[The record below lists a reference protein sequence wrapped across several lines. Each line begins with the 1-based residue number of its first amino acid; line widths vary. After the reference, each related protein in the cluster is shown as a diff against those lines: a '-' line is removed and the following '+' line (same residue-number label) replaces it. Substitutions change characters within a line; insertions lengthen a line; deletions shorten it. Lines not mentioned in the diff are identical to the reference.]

1 MSSPPSL
8 DGLKISDPNSTSNTK
23 SPVIARD
30 FSPRPPTPGS
40 DSESPAPVQTTVL
53 NGDSP
58 QPTQNGTTS
67 NNTGSPAA
75 SPTAPTT
82 AHPPPAEG
90 QPDGQASATKSPSA
104 LPRPAPPMSFT
115 SAPAVPGSSTA
126 GATRPAVARPGVGR
140 GAMPAPMGMRA
151 AAGRGGG
158 QMQTKMLPSLQA
170 KMDKIAASRQGP
182 PGASTPGGIGPDPN
196 ATSMGALLRSQAL
209 RAPGAAGPGGGGGG
223 PPAAGPASGPL
234 GLAARR
240 AAGGSAGPPR
250 PNLGMMGMGASS
262 PAGIGRG
269 AGVAGRRMGPPGG
282 LTLSGMKGA
291 PKEDGNKFQDF
302 KTIMDPNGSLRFSSK
317 AVLHAKGV
325 DFDDGDSMKINMD
338 EIEVLGELGK
348 GNYGSVHKVLH
359 RPRNIEMAMKEIRL
373 ELDESKLNGIIMELD
388 ILHRAVAPEI
398 VEFFGAFT
406 IESCVYYCMEY
417 MNAGSLDTLTGGGV
431 LAKDQ
436 KEEEGEDAQLRVP
449 EDVLR
454 RISAAMIRG
463 LKFLKDELQIMHRDV
478 KPTNVLIN
486 KKGEVK
492 LCDFGVSGQLE
503 KSLAKTNIGCQSYM
517 APERIKSET
526 ANQNPTYTVSSDVWS
541 VGLSIVELAK
551 GCYPYPPE
559 TYSNVFAQL
568 QAIVNGAAPTLPK
581 GYSDDANDFVAKC
594 LEKDPNR
601 RPTYAQLLEHP
612 FLLADKDADVD
623 MVGWVAAA
631 LERRAARG
639 ISSLNPIQ
647 A

>member
-1 MSSPPSL
+1 MSSPPTL
-8 DGLKISDPNSTSNTK
+8 DTLKIDD
-23 SPVIARD
+23 SPSVITRD
-30 FSPRPPTPGS
+30 FSPRPPSPK
-40 DSESPAPVQTTVL
+40 DEDENENSESAKA
-53 NGDSP
+53 SP
-58 QPTQNGTTS
+58 IPT
-67 NNTGSPAA
+67 
-75 SPTAPTT
+75 PTAPTT
-82 AHPPPAEG
+82 AHPPPAEVNG
-90 QPDGQASATKSPSA
+90 NAANSSKSPSSVSS
-104 LPRPAPPMSFT
+104 LPRPPPPQSIT
-115 SAPAVPGSSTA
+115 SAPAVPRPSAAAA
-126 GATRPAVARPGVGR
+126 GARPGVAR
-140 GAMPAPMGMRA
+140 GGMPMPMGMRG
-151 AAGRGGG
+151 AAGRGGS

-182 PGASTPGGIGPDPN
+182 PGGAASPSGGGGIGPDPN

-209 RAPGAAGPGGGGGG
+209 RPQQQSQGGGG
-223 PPAAGPASGPL
+223 PPPAGPNSGPF

-240 AAGGSAGPPR
+240 AAGGGAGPPR

-262 PAGIGRG
+262 PAGIGRSG

-291 PKEDGNKFQDF
+291 PKEESSKFSDF
-302 KTIMDPNGSLRFSSK
+302 KTIMDPSGSLRFSSK
-317 AVLHAKGV
+317 AVLTAKGV
-325 DFDDGDSMKINMD
+325 EFEDGASFQINMD

-348 GNYGSVHKVLH
+348 GNYGSVHKVFH
-359 RPRNIEMAMKEIRL
+359 RPTNVKMAMKEIRL

-388 ILHRAVAPEI
+388 ILHRAKAPEI

-417 MNAGSLDTLTGGGV
+417 MDAGSLDTLTGGGV

-436 KEEEGEDAQLRVP
+436 KDGEPQTNGDATTNGNTDGTTSSAQERVP

-454 RISAAMIRG
+454 RITAGMIRG

-541 VGLSIVELAK
+541 VGLSIIELAK

-568 QAIVNGAAPTLPK
+568 QAIVNGAAPTLPP

-594 LEKDPNR
+594 LLKDPNQ

-612 FLLADKDADVD
+612 FLVADKDAEVD
-623 MVGWVAAA
+623 MVGWVNAA

>member
-1 MSSPPSL
+1 MSDPTPPSL
-8 DGLKISDPNSTSNTK
+8 DSLHISTPDAAKPL
-23 SPVIARD
+23 SPPPEDGEADDLVSSLPKPHQLANE
-30 FSPRPPTPGS
+30 PTPPTTPG
-40 DSESPAPVQTTVL
+40 T
-53 NGDSP
+53 DSP
-58 QPTQNGTTS
+58 GADGQEPE
-67 NNTGSPAA
+67 P
-75 SPTAPTT
+75 PTT
-82 AHPPPAEG
+82 AKPPAAAVPRGTDSPE
-90 QPDGQASATKSPSA
+90 ASGSPSA
-104 LPRPAPPMSFT
+104 LPRPPPLPTVT
-115 SAPAVPGSSTA
+115 SAPAVPGA
-126 GATRPAVARPGVGR
+126 VGRGPANARTGVAR

-151 AAGRGGG
+151 GAGRGAAGG
-158 QMQTKMLPSLQA
+158 MPTKMLPSLQA

-182 PGASTPGGIGPDPN
+182 PPTSQGIADPN
-196 ATSMGALLRSQAL
+196 STSMGALLRSQAL
-209 RAPGAAGPGGGGGG
+209 RPSGTASPGAAGGGG
-223 PPAAGPASGPL
+223 PPGPGPSSGPF

-240 AAGGSAGPPR
+240 AAAGGPPR
-250 PNLGMMGMGASS
+250 PNLGMMGMGASA
-262 PAGIGRG
+262 PAVGRG

-291 PKEDGNKFQDF
+291 VKDEGKFSDF
-302 KTIMDPNGSLRFSSK
+302 RSVMDPSGSLKFSKK
-317 AVLHAKGV
+317 ATLHAKGV
-325 DFDDGDSMKINMD
+325 DFEDGQSFKINMD
-338 EIEVLGELGK
+338 EIEVIGELGK
-348 GNYGSVHKVLH
+348 GNYGSVHKVFH
-359 RPRNIEMAMKEIRL
+359 RPTGVMMAMKEIRL
-373 ELDESKLNGIIMELD
+373 ELDDSKLNGIIMELD

-417 MNAGSLDTLTGGGV
+417 MDAGSLDTLTGGGV
-431 LAKDQ
+431 LAQDQ
-436 KEEEGEDAQLRVP
+436 EKEEEEDAQKRVP
-449 EDVLR
+449 EPVLR
-454 RISAAMIRG
+454 RITAGMVKG
-463 LKFLKDELQIMHRDV
+463 LRFLKDELQIMHRDV

-526 ANQNPTYTVSSDVWS
+526 VNQNPTYTVSSDVWS

-559 TYSNVFAQL
+559 TFANVFAQL
-568 QAIVNGAAPTLPK
+568 QAIVNGSAPTLPP

-612 FLLADKDADVD
+612 FLVADKDADVD
-623 MVGWVAAA
+623 MVGWVETA
-631 LERRAARG
+631 LNRRAERG

-647 A
+647 AGP

>member
-1 MSSPPSL
+1 MSSPPKL
-8 DGLKISDPNSTSNTK
+8 DTLKIDD
-23 SPVIARD
+23 SPEVVSRD
-30 FSPRPPTPGS
+30 FSPRPPSPGAETET
-40 DSESPAPVQTTVL
+40 DGKT
-53 NGDSP
+53 D
-58 QPTQNGTTS
+58 TTS
-67 NNTGSPAA
+67 TPT
-75 SPTAPTT
+75 PTAPTT
-82 AHPPPAEG
+82 AHPPPASQSNG
-90 QPDGQASATKSPSA
+90 DAASPST
-104 LPRPAPPMSFT
+104 LPRPPPPQSIT
-115 SAPAVPGSSTA
+115 SAPVLPSA
-126 GATRPAVARPGVGR
+126 GARTAAGARPSAAR
-140 GAMPAPMGMRA
+140 GGMPMPMGMRG

-182 PGASTPGGIGPDPN
+182 PGGVSSPNGGIGPDPN

-209 RAPGAAGPGGGGGG
+209 KPQGQGSTSTPAGPN
-223 PPAAGPASGPL
+223 SGPF

-240 AAGGSAGPPR
+240 AAGGGGGPPR

-262 PAGIGRG
+262 PAGMNRG

-291 PKEDGNKFQDF
+291 PKEENSKFSDF
-302 KTIMDPNGSLRFSSK
+302 KTIMDPSGSLKFSSK
-317 AVLHAKGV
+317 AVLTAKGV
-325 DFDDGDSMKINMD
+325 DFADGASFKINMD

-348 GNYGSVHKVLH
+348 GNYGSVHKVFH
-359 RPRNIEMAMKEIRL
+359 RPTNVEMAMKEIRL

-398 VEFFGAFT
+398 VEFYGAFT

-417 MNAGSLDTLTGGGV
+417 MDAGSLDTLTGGG
-431 LAKDQ
+431 
-436 KEEEGEDAQLRVP
+436 RVP
-449 EDVLR
+449 EGVLR
-454 RISAAMIRG
+454 RITASMIRG

-486 KKGEVK
+486 KKGEIK

-541 VGLSIVELAK
+541 VGLSIIELAK

-568 QAIVNGAAPTLPK
+568 QAIVNGAPPTLPP

-594 LEKDPNR
+594 LMKDPNQ

-612 FLLADKDADVD
+612 FLVADKDAEVD

-631 LERRAARG
+631 LDRRAARG
-639 ISSLNPIQ
+639 ISTLNPIQ